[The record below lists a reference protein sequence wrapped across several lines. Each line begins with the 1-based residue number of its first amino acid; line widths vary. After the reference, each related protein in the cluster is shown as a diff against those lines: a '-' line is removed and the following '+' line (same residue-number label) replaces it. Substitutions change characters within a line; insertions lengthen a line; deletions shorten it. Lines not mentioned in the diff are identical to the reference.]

1 MDGSSKTFFDGHPVD
16 PTGASCAF
24 GVFDGLHKG
33 HRFIID
39 RTISIARES
48 GVPAYIVTFDVDPD
62 EFFCREGFKKIMSN
76 EDRIEALSRSGVDG
90 VVVLDFAKMHMLDA
104 RAFLDDVFGRETPYA
119 LNVGSDVRFGCE
131 AKGDLDDLRDW
142 GRAHHMEVNGFDLLT
157 CDGAPIT
164 STRVRSLLQDGLIEE
179 ANELLSSPYALVGDV
194 VRGRGEGAQMGF
206 RTANIHV
213 HSELFILKD
222 GVYAA
227 KASVDGID
235 YKAAVSVG
243 VSPTFEDSSTANVE
257 VHILDFKGD
266 LYDDRICVSFVE
278 RIRDMIKFDDISKL
292 IERVKMD
299 IRHVNDSVIL

>member
-1 MDGSSKTFFDGHPVD
+1 MDGSSKAFFDGRPVD

-39 RTISIARES
+39 STISIARES

-104 RAFLDDVFGRETPYA
+104 RAFLDDVFGRGTPYA

-142 GRAHHMEVNGFDLLT
+142 GRDHHMEVNGFDLLT

-179 ANELLSSPYALVGDV
+179 ANELLYSPYALVGDV
-194 VRGRGEGAQMGF
+194 VHGRGEGAQMGF

-213 HSELFILKD
+213 PSELFILKD

-266 LYDDRICVSFVE
+266 LYDDRIRVSFVE
-278 RIRDMIKFDDISKL
+278 RIRDMIKFDDVSKL